1 MPLPILLLQEVSNY
15 ALPAVV
21 LISTLIGV
29 ATAIATFFV
38 SRTIYRTTLPTRLA
52 ETLRANYDAE
62 KARADLAEQ
71 ERNKLREEKKVWD
84 AEKASLT
91 AEYSQITQ
99 LYGRK
104 SIILERITGIYGNLA
119 SVAETG
125 SVQEF
130 LEALAHP
137 LKLAPP
143 EEPGAIHKTKG

>member
-1 MPLPILLLQEVSNY
+1 MPVLLLLQEVSNY
-15 ALPAVV
+15 ALPVVV
-21 LISTLIGV
+21 LISTVIGV
-29 ATAIATFFV
+29 GTALATFFV
-38 SRTIYRTTLPTRLA
+38 TRTIYRTTLPTRLA
-52 ETLRANYDAE
+52 DTYKQNYEAE
-62 KARADLAEQ
+62 RARADLAE
-71 ERNKLREEKKVWD
+71 RDLTKLREEKKTWD

-119 SVAETG
+119 NIAEAG

-137 LKLAPP
+137 LKLPPP